1 MKKKNL
7 ITAAVSL
14 ALVAVVGVGA
24 TLAYFTDKT
33 DTMTNVFVS
42 GKVDVTLIDEF
53 DKTETP
59 KGEYEFDENGVQTG
73 ILYTNVMPGDTLD
86 KDVSLMV
93 RDGSSNAH
101 VGIVV
106 TVDHSQN
113 PSADEVYKL
122 VDEAVQRQE
131 AVVGDMWQNVQD
143 VNVFDG
149 ENIVAGKLYVYNP
162 QYEGAD
168 WTQGVP
174 AGTLLQLFS
183 DIQVPTSWDNA
194 YADTEFCINVQGY
207 AIQADNMAASL
218 LKSAIEGTL
227 RDDNGDTV
235 LFEQYGD

>member
-14 ALVAVVGVGA
+14 ALVAIVSVGA

-53 DKTETP
+53 NKTETP

>member
-7 ITAAVSL
+7 ITTAVSL

-53 DKTETP
+53 NKTETP

>member
-7 ITAAVSL
+7 LTAAVSL
-14 ALVAVVGVGA
+14 SLVAVVGVGA
-24 TLAYFTDKT
+24 TLAYFSDKT

>member
-53 DKTETP
+53 NKTETP

-143 VNVFDG
+143 VNVFGG

>member
-53 DKTETP
+53 NKTETP

>member
-7 ITAAVSL
+7 LTAAVSL
-14 ALVAVVGVGA
+14 SLVAVVGVGA
-24 TLAYFTDKT
+24 TLAYFSDKT

-53 DKTETP
+53 DKAETP

-86 KDVSLMV
+86 KDVSLLV
-93 RDGSSNAH
+93 RDDSSNAH

-122 VDEAVQRQE
+122 VDEAVKRQE
-131 AVVGDMWQNVQD
+131 AVVGDMWQDVQD

-149 ENIVAGKLYVYNP
+149 QNIVAGKLYVYNP

-194 YADTEFCINVQGY
+194 YADTEFCVNVQGY
-207 AIQADNMAASL
+207 AIQADHLAASQ

>member
-53 DKTETP
+53 NKTETP

-86 KDVSLMV
+86 KDLSLMV